1 MSNGTAFHRKEGNIA
16 KITFFH
22 PKGNSLPGAL
32 LAKMVS
38 FFEESGRDPEVKA
51 IVLQSEGEG
60 SFCGGA
66 SFDELLSVTT
76 LEEGKTFFSGFA
88 HLINAMRTCPK
99 PIIGRVQGKAV
110 GGGVGIIA
118 ATDYC
123 FATEAADIKL
133 SELSIGIGPFVI
145 APVLERKAGVAALSE
160 LTLDAKTW
168 KTAYWAQKKGLYQRV
183 FENTREM
190 DEGIDL
196 LAKQLASYSTRALE
210 EMKQVFWEGTEHWD
224 ELLIERAEKSGR
236 LALSDF
242 TKNALAAFKNKKS

>member
-1 MSNGTAFHRKEGNIA
+1 MSNGTVYQRKEGSIA
-16 KITFFH
+16 RITFSH
-22 PKGNSLPGAL
+22 PKGNSLPSDL
-32 LAKMVS
+32 LGIMVTLIDNAG
-38 FFEESGRDPEVKA
+38 EDPDVRA

-66 SFDELLSVTT
+66 SFDELLAVTT
-76 LEEGKTFFSGFA
+76 IEEGKAFFSGFA
-88 HLINAMRTCPK
+88 HLINAMRKCPK

-145 APVLERKAGVAALSE
+145 APAIERKAGVAALSE

-168 KTAYWAQKKGLYQRV
+168 KTAYWAQKQGLYQRV
-183 FENTREM
+183 FENIREM
-190 DEGIDL
+190 DEGIDIL
-196 LAKQLASYSTRALE
+196 TQQLSEYSTLALE

-224 ELLIERAEKSGR
+224 ELLIQRAEKSGK

-242 TKNALAAFKNKKS
+242 TKNALAAFKKQK

>member
-1 MSNGTAFHRKEGNIA
+1 MSNGSVFHRKEGSVA
-16 KITFFH
+16 RITFAH
-22 PKGNSLPGAL
+22 PKGNSLPGTL

-38 FFEESGRDPEVKA
+38 FFEELGRDPEVKA
-51 IVLQSEGEG
+51 IVLQSEGEN

-66 SFDELLSVTT
+66 SFDELLAVTT
-76 LEEGKTFFSGFA
+76 PEVGKAFFSGFA
-88 HLINAMRTCPK
+88 HLINAMRKCPK
-99 PIIGRVQGKAV
+99 PIIGRIHGKAV

-145 APVLERKAGVAALSE
+145 APAIERKAGVAALSE

-168 KTAYWAQKKGLYQRV
+168 KTAYWAQKQGLYQRV
-183 FENTREM
+183 YENIRDM
-190 DEGIDL
+190 DEGIDIL
-196 LAKQLASYSTRALE
+196 TQQLCEYSTQALE
-210 EMKQVFWEGTEHWD
+210 EMKQVFWEDTDHWE
-224 ELLIERAEKSGR
+224 ELLVQRAEKSGK

-242 TKNALAAFKNKKS
+242 TKNALAAFKKQS